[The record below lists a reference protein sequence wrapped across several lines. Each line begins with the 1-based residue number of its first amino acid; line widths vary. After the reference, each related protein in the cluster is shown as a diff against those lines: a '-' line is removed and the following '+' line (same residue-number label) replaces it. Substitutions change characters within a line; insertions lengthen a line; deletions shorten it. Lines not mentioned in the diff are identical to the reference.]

1 MGTQHFS
8 MISKL
13 NKLDSFFHVRF
24 RNEANKRCN
33 LWLPN
38 KVSVFLREEPSHKQ
52 GQMGFPI
59 HPQLATNSWS
69 QDTPWSA
76 HPAIENLPVAEWR
89 SWSWAT
95 PPPWHFPRGEF
106 PSTQSPQFLGSLVAS
121 VASTEPNGS
130 AVRRRATQRRWPWAT
145 RQRGRPVTAGQPPLP
160 TPWAQGWCPK
170 GATCV
175 LPLRWALDK
184 SGPGLKWGVLRT
196 GVKMPGNHFPARHW
210 YWRMARRNLARI
222 PGPCTASS
230 GATRHATCDC
240 ERRAKHPKVNNGLGS
255 LDHKHSHSTAKP
267 CKQCWRQPPS
277 ATRSKLQKQLRRM
290 SWQEHTGKW

>member
-24 RNEANKRCN
+24 RNEANRRCN

-59 HPQLATNSWS
+59 HPRLATNSWS

-121 VASTEPNGS
+121 VAIDRAKRLSSAKTGHPEEVTLSHAPARTAGNSWAAATSNTLGSGVVPEGCNMRSSASMSPWQIRARAKVRCVEDWCKDAREPLSRQALILANGS
-130 AVRRRATQRRWPWAT
+130 KKPRSNTGTMYGKFRCNKT
-145 RQRGRPVTAGQPPLP
+145 RDMRLRKKSKAS
-160 TPWAQGWCPK
+160 K
-170 GATCV
+170 GKQ
-175 LPLRWALDK
+175 WF
-184 SGPGLKWGVLRT
+184 GV
-196 GVKMPGNHFPARHW
+196 
-210 YWRMARRNLARI
+210 I
-222 PGPCTASS
+222 
-230 GATRHATCDC
+230 
-240 ERRAKHPKVNNGLGS
+240 GS
-255 LDHKHSHSTAKP
+255 QT
-267 CKQCWRQPPS
+267 
-277 ATRSKLQKQLRRM
+277 
-290 SWQEHTGKW
+290 